1 MHLLLAIIY
10 QAQHRPTKRDYK
22 AGRWDI
28 RETVEQKEDHRERNM
43 ETERGVM
50 KGCRAQQ

>member
-10 QAQHRPTKRDYK
+10 QAQHRPTERDHK

-28 RETVEQKEDHRERNM
+28 RETVEQLEDHRERSM
-43 ETERGVM
+43 ETEKSGHEREQG
-50 KGCRAQQ
+50 